1 MINGKNVGKTCRV
14 HYKGTFNDGK
24 QFDSSYDR
32 GEPLEFV
39 CGAGQMIK
47 GFDVAVADLDVG
59 AEVDIHLLCLHLL
72 NFPFTIYNVQ
82 FGCAALVLVPFR
94 MVELYIVDGTLYM
107 QLFIVIK
114 LYILLR
120 QQVNRHEVFPCDF
133 LLQNQ
138 VFAQG
143 LDAVESLQGG
153 LLCYEEEDASL
164 FQAVYVALQQVIAHQ
179 VEVFFLLLQQ
189 VFPDD
194 VCFGVEGDSVLY
206 GRMLLEELVQ
216 HQCVFAVALGMQVQ
230 FPDAAGGMMLLHVFA
245 ETYFAAFLL
254 VRPHDAF
261 IYLAEDDDFLR
272 VFSGKQ
278 HQHAGGKISA
288 LVRVLPVEGEGGLF
302 LYVGVYIY
310 IRYIMLRQ
318 LIREG
323 LGVLRNGGGKH
334 HSVRLQCQNLSGGF
348 RE

>member
-1 MINGKNVGKTCRV
+1 M
-14 HYKGTFNDGK
+14 
-24 QFDSSYDR
+24 
-32 GEPLEFV
+32 
-39 CGAGQMIK
+39 
-47 GFDVAVADLDVG
+47 
-59 AEVDIHLLCLHLL
+59 
-72 NFPFTIYNVQ
+72 
-82 FGCAALVLVPFR
+82 
-94 MVELYIVDGTLYM
+94 
-107 QLFIVIK
+107 
-114 LYILLR
+114 
-120 QQVNRHEVFPCDF
+120 
-133 LLQNQ
+133 
-138 VFAQG
+138 
-143 LDAVESLQGG
+143 QGG

-164 FQAVYVALQQVIAHQ
+164 LQAVYVALQQVVAHQ

-216 HQCVFAVALGMQVQ
+216 HQCVLAVALGMQVQ

-323 LGVLRNGGGKH
+323 LGVLAERWGQTSLRPAPVPE
-334 HSVRLQCQNLSGGF
+334 SVRRLPRIDTGKVEKVVENAVSYYGIGINRLYYSLDGGVQVYDFEKKTSEEFIGKIYEEQSMLVSDKYVTVYDKSNMQVYDFTGKKVYERNLDKDDISAIYGIDGDTVF
-348 RE
+348 VYINRKGEPEIKGIQGLGYFKISSDDALVQVDVYEIEN